1 MPASMPIQRS
11 LLAVLIGIIS
21 SLLAARLSG
30 LSLAILICVSLAS
43 IGLTCAPLALR
54 LLHPK
59 PRLPY
64 PSEKKFI
71 YAPTNSHKN
80 PSNAS
85 PPSTLPCWFD
95 AWLADD
101 RHLQSQNFHIG
112 EFYVPESEPL
122 EAAELQLSVVFPA
135 YNEEE
140 RILPTLT
147 EAVAYLDRVYGRHKV
162 ASSAPPN
169 STPMGYEII
178 IVDDGSKDTTVA
190 TALKFAAE
198 NNLGDSLRIVRLAKN
213 RGKGGAVTHGFRH
226 VRGAHVLFADADGAT
241 KFSDLE
247 KLVQAVE
254 KVVDGANRGIAIGS
268 RARLVKNPEI
278 LKRSA
283 LRNFLMRCFHFVL
296 TILTPAATSRIK
308 DTQCGFK
315 LFTRAALPH
324 IVPYMR
330 TEGWIFDIE
339 MLMLAESS
347 PPAPIT
353 APDDSVIGTTQGIR
367 VAEVPVN
374 WHEVSGSK
382 VNVVKDSIKMGWGLA
397 VLRLSWT
404 LGVYSRRELRT

>member
-1 MPASMPIQRS
+1 MAIPSTISRP
-11 LLAVLIGIIS
+11 LLAVLLGAFS
-21 SLLAARLSG
+21 SVLALQLSG
-30 LSLAILICVSLAS
+30 FSLTVLACATAVALGLI
-43 IGLTCAPLALR
+43 CAPLALP
-54 LLHPK
+54 LLHQK
-59 PRLPY
+59 PRLPF
-64 PSEKKFI
+64 PAEKHFTS
-71 YAPTNSHKN
+71 AT
-80 PSNAS
+80 
-85 PPSTLPCWFD
+85 STDKPVPLPCWFD
-95 AWLADD
+95 AWLADS

-122 EAAELQLSVVFPA
+122 EPADVQLSVVFPA
-135 YNEEE
+135 YNEEQ
-140 RILPTLT
+140 RILPTLQ
-147 EAVAYLDRVYGRHKV
+147 EALAYLDKVYGRPPV
-162 ASSAPPN
+162 PSAAA
-169 STPMGYEII
+169 GYEII
-178 IVDDGSKDTTVA
+178 IVDDGSSDKTVA
-190 TALKFAAE
+190 TALKFAAD
-198 NNLGDSLRIVRLAKN
+198 NALGDILRIVRLQKN

-226 VRGAHVLFADADGAT
+226 VRGAYVLFADADGAT

-247 KLVQAVE
+247 KLVQAVD

-283 LRNFLMRCFHFVL
+283 LRNFLMRGFHFVL

-315 LFTRAALPH
+315 LFTRASLPH

-353 APDDSVIGTTQGIR
+353 APDGSVIGTTQGIR

-382 VNVVKDSIKMGWGLA
+382 VNLVKDSIKMAWGLA
-397 VLRLSWT
+397 MLRLSWMM
-404 LGVYSRRELRT
+404 GVYSRREL